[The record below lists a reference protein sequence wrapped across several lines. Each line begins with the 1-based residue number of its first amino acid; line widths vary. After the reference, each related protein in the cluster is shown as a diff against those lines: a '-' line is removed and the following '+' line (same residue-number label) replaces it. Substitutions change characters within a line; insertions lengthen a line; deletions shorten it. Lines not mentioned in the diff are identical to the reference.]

1 MAGLRLRFRSPLTM
15 ALMALLALV
24 GLLAAPV
31 AADAAK
37 KRGKG
42 TKVKVMTRNVFL
54 GADLGPAISAPDGGA
69 FIAANGQILR
79 DVDETDFP
87 RRARLLANEIRNRK
101 PDLVGLQEVALW
113 RTGAPS
119 LAPVLGGPKLAS
131 DVHYDFLQLLL
142 GEINRDQ
149 GPKATR
155 YRPVV
160 VQQEFDFEAPADYN
174 GDPTDGP
181 DGLGGAEINGRLT
194 MRDVILARN
203 KARVKTR
210 KPRGGN
216 FQNPLVLNVAGSPVP
231 LDVTRGWTSTVARV
245 RGSKR
250 FKFVNTHLEAFDD
263 EQEFPSIRRLQA
275 LEVVNGPAKAKMPVV
290 LLGDFNSDTVTE
302 VKTGPGGAGDGQAMR
317 AILGAGFKHR
327 STRTPPSCC
336 VNDLFTAP
344 PTQFD
349 HVVDHVVAKPGKR
362 VKRLASSVVGRSQI
376 GGIYPSDHAGVF
388 SRLRIR

>member
-1 MAGLRLRFRSPLTM
+1 MAGLRPHSRTPLTV
-15 ALMALLALV
+15 AILAVLALA
-24 GLLAAPV
+24 GMLAAPV

-37 KRGKG
+37 KRAGKG
-42 TKVKVMTRNVFL
+42 TKVKVMTRNLFL
-54 GADLGPAISAPDGGA
+54 GADLGPAISAPNTAA
-69 FIAANGQILR
+69 FAAANGGILR

-87 RRARLLANEIRNRK
+87 RRARLLANEIRNKK

-113 RTGAPS
+113 RTAEPS
-119 LAPVLGGPKLAS
+119 AVPVLTGVPTAT
-131 DVHYDFLQLLL
+131 DVKYDFLALLL
-142 GEINRDQ
+142 AEINRDQ
-149 GPKATR
+149 GKKAIR

-160 VQQEFDFEAPADYN
+160 AQPEFDFEAPADYN
-174 GDPTDGP
+174 EEVDDGIEFP
-181 DGLGGAEINGRLT
+181 GFEDAEINGRLT
-194 MRDVILARN
+194 MRDVILRRMKAGVKVRN
-203 KARVKTR
+203 
-210 KPRGGN
+210 PRGGN
-216 FQNPLVLNVAGSPVP
+216 FQNPLELTVSGLPVT
-231 LDVTRGWTSTVARV
+231 VTRGWTSTVARV

-263 EQEFPSIRRLQA
+263 ESVQPSIRRLQA

-302 VKTGPGGAGDGQAMR
+302 VQEGDAQAFR
-317 AILGAGFKHR
+317 AILNAGFKHR
-327 STRTPPSCC
+327 ATRNPRSCC
-336 VNDLFTAP
+336 VNDLFSAP

-362 VKRLASSVVGRSQI
+362 VKRLASSVVGLSQI